1 MIIINFVDIIGI
13 PNDPKTYSYTKNK
26 LEYNICLL
34 YNINIYS
41 KISMNLV
48 NYLCEFIGTFILI
61 SVILMVGE
69 PIPIAVALLAG
80 IYLVGKVSGGHMNP
94 PVTMSMYIKR

>member
-1 MIIINFVDIIGI
+1 
-13 PNDPKTYSYTKNK
+13 
-26 LEYNICLL
+26 
-34 YNINIYS
+34 
-41 KISMNLV
+41 MNLV

-94 PVTMSMYIKR
+94 IVTMSMYINKKISNSDFCGYVVAQCLGGIAAVYFAKMIRKR